1 MDDEAASGFPKR
13 LAFREQ
19 GRFRI
24 RRIFLQ
30 SRLAKDPI
38 IRNPALISSH
48 RAPPCFSHFRVSRLR
63 ETWSCCRRRDGHAGR
78 AGFPHQLNL
87 RRGQAVGLVDEVAEG
102 GLQVQDFG
110 GEGAGGFDAAGVFI
124 SQGVKA
130 GGGQVFTVKLIRIWF
145 LARPLLLGAAWV
157 TAQPVTT
164 TNHCWPPAHLH
175 GARSNTPGQQ
185 RQPG

>member
-1 MDDEAASGFPKR
+1 
-13 LAFREQ
+13 
-19 GRFRI
+19 
-24 RRIFLQ
+24 
-30 SRLAKDPI
+30 
-38 IRNPALISSH
+38 
-48 RAPPCFSHFRVSRLR
+48 
-63 ETWSCCRRRDGHAGR
+63 
-78 AGFPHQLNL
+78 
-87 RRGQAVGLVDEVAEG
+87 
-102 GLQVQDFG
+102 
-110 GEGAGGFDAAGVFI
+110 
-124 SQGVKA
+124 VKA